1 MVRTGIL
8 ALGAA
13 LIALAIVPQASNA
26 AVGAAAVQHAAAAA
40 EQIVVKTGHGH
51 KHNKKAIRKY
61 KKHKKDKKHDRHDW
75 FRWHHR

>member
-13 LIALAIVPQASNA
+13 LAALAIVPPTANA
-26 AVGAAAVQHAAAAA
+26 AAGVAAVRHAATA

-61 KKHKKDKKHDRHDW
+61 RKHKKDKKHDRHDW